1 MASVLRG
8 TERPLA
14 SPSKAAS
21 ASSEEEVLL
30 PLPLAPPAEP
40 EEPPVLPVLF
50 EPAEELGVMAGTV
63 ELEEVEAGPEGDV
76 CLHSQYVI
84 RLCEAV
90 YCSLEAARWV
100 Y

>member
-8 TERPLA
+8 TERLLA

-30 PLPLAPPAEP
+30 PLPLPFAPPADP
-40 EEPPVLPVLF
+40 EEPLLLVLF
-50 EPAEELGVMAGTV
+50 VPAEELGVVAGTV

-76 CLHSQYVI
+76 CLHSQYAI
-84 RLCEAV
+84 ALCETIH
-90 YCSLEAARWV
+90 CSLETAR
-100 Y
+100 